1 MMLFAGLRKLAN
13 LAAVQ
18 CQHDADPRQ
27 HRGAGA
33 LDDKQQRFRR
43 GLPFRKLVVLGR
55 ETYHVGRGIAKEDEL
70 FAARQR
76 DRFVEL
82 PGQPDERSNISSPGD
97 IQPEVGWAGK
107 GYAWTASRS
116 AKAKVREPILW
127 IRSYLVRCASMA
139 SQACSA
145 SANVLKGDPPTLMAG
160 LLKLMG
166 RQEATKPGFP

>member
-27 HRGAGA
+27 HRGAAA

-43 GLPFRKLVVLGR
+43 GLPFRKLAVLGR

-82 PGQPDERSNISSPGD
+82 LDQPDERSNISSPGD
-97 IQPEVGWAGK
+97 IQPESAGLARATP
-107 GYAWTASRS
+107 GRSRDRP
-116 AKAKVREPILW
+116 KQEPIFGSEAIW
-127 IRSYLVRCASMA
+127 SGA
-139 SQACSA
+139 QAWPHRRA
-145 SANVLKGDPPTLMAG
+145 RL
-160 LLKLMG
+160 
-166 RQEATKPGFP
+166 RQTS